1 MIPLYICIFG
11 FYLAW
16 ELISLPDFL
25 SNAIVD
31 SHSYGMCIIRP
42 STISLITL
50 GVFVLLYQFLI
61 YPCFHKYIP
70 SMLKRIGLGLILC
83 FLTSFIYM
91 IIALFGQVKNNSA
104 VCVVKDPPINSSFE
118 MPIDYHWVIVPEVI
132 CGIAYFLVLTIS
144 LEFTVAQSPKSMRG
158 LMVGIRYATV
168 GLAVMVSMFFQTPFK
183 YLDSAPL
190 GCGFYYFLS
199 KTVLI
204 FIILVMFILLAKRY
218 KLRVRDNDT
227 NVYQIVDEHF
237 ERFLRQSDEFW
248 KSTGVSSDYSL
259 N

>member
-1 MIPLYICIFG
+1 
-11 FYLAW
+11 
-16 ELISLPDFL
+16 
-25 SNAIVD
+25 
-31 SHSYGMCIIRP
+31 
-42 STISLITL
+42 
-50 GVFVLLYQFLI
+50 
-61 YPCFHKYIP
+61 
-70 SMLKRIGLGLILC
+70 
-83 FLTSFIYM
+83 
-91 IIALFGQVKNNSA
+91 
-104 VCVVKDPPINSSFE
+104 
-118 MPIDYHWVIVPEVI
+118 
-132 CGIAYFLVLTIS
+132 
-144 LEFTVAQSPKSMRG
+144 MRG

-218 KLRVRDNDT
+218 KLRVRDNET

-248 KSTGVSSDYSL
+248 KSTCVSSDYSL